1 MFPDCTGLCVKSGLS
16 VRSFMAMGFADLST
30 SACTAYLDC
39 YGGDDRKA
47 VKVLPTD
54 GTNSFPWEVS
64 YSYSYSYSYGDD
76 DDYDDTF
83 DRAYGEAFCEE
94 SGFDDEASCT
104 AYGECCV
111 WDKSACYY
119 NAEDDDWL
127 TGSKLHKDCPRN

>member
-1 MFPDCTGLCVKSGLS
+1 MSELFCHNNEVCTYSN
-16 VRSFMAMGFADLST
+16 
-30 SACTAYLDC
+30 
-39 YGGDDRKA
+39 DDA
-47 VKVLPTD
+47 EFFND
-54 GTNSFPWEVS
+54 
-64 YSYSYSYSYGDD
+64 
-76 DDYDDTF
+76 
-83 DRAYGEAFCEE
+83 GEAFCEE

>member
-1 MFPDCTGLCVKSGLS
+1 MES
-16 VRSFMAMGFADLST
+16 
-30 SACTAYLDC
+30 
-39 YGGDDRKA
+39 DD
-47 VKVLPTD
+47 
-54 GTNSFPWEVS
+54 S